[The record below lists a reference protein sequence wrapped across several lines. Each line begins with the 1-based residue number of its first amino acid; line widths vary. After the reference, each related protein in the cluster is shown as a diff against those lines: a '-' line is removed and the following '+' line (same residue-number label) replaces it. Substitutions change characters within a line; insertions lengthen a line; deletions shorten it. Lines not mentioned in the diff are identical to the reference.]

1 MKYSTVRFKEMVIRM
16 TTKDYLNQLRN
27 MKNAIIRSQERIDE
41 KRSML
46 TSISVKTSD
55 ERVQSSSN
63 PDKMAMMISDILD
76 SEAEL
81 QVYIRDCMQKERE
94 ISQQIESIEDWR
106 YREILYWRYVI
117 GEPFEKIAVNRMN
130 LTFRHVMRLHKQAL
144 KVFEEKYRNYY

>member
-1 MKYSTVRFKEMVIRM
+1 M

-41 KRSML
+41 KRNML

-94 ISQQIESIEDWR
+94 ISHQIESIEDWR

-117 GEPFEKIAVNRMN
+117 GETFEKIAVNRMN

-144 KVFEEKYRNYY
+144 KDFEDKYRNYY

>member
-1 MKYSTVRFKEMVIRM
+1 M
-16 TTKDYLNQLRN
+16 TTKDYLNQIRN

-63 PDKMAMMISDILD
+63 PDKVAMMVADILD

-81 QVYIRDCMQKERE
+81 QVYIRNCMQTERE
-94 ISQQIESIEDWR
+94 ISQQIESLEDWR

-130 LTFRHVMRLHKQAL
+130 LTFRHVMRLHKQAI
-144 KVFEEKYRNYY
+144 KEFEGKYRNYY

>member
-1 MKYSTVRFKEMVIRM
+1 M

-41 KRSML
+41 KRNML

-94 ISQQIESIEDWR
+94 ISQQIESLEDWR

-130 LTFRHVMRLHKQAL
+130 LTFRHVMRLHKQAI
-144 KVFEEKYRNYY
+144 KEFESKYRNYY